1 MQGMLV
7 TQVCICHDENI
18 AFTLMPINVS
28 DGKTLMLTNLSDLDL
43 RLIRVFLAIVDAGG
57 LSAAQGTLNVGQ
69 STLSSQLATLETRL
83 GFALCVRGRGGF
95 RLTPKGER
103 FVQLARRLMDTL
115 SDFSAEARNVDRQ
128 LVGSLNIGLIGHAP
142 MSQNVRISQ
151 AIARFRQRDE
161 AVRFA
166 IFVRP
171 PSDLEEQLIS
181 GQLQVAVGYFWHR
194 VPTLEYTH
202 LFSERQVSYCGRD
215 HPLFSRAGSLAM
227 QDLVGFDWA
236 WRSYPLPE
244 AKLAQP
250 ALRVTAVSDNM
261 EATAVLILSG
271 RHLGYL
277 PEHFAAPYV
286 DAGLLAPLNRS
297 TMHYNVSFHMASR
310 KRAYLNDITSAFLED
325 LKQVHLSMETSS
337 PSQTHP

>member
-1 MQGMLV
+1 MSMAGMLV
-7 TQVCICHDENI
+7 TGFAGCHGKVV
-18 AFTLMPINVS
+18 AFTLIKIDVS
-28 DGKTLMLTNLSDLDL
+28 NGKTLMLTNLSDLDL

-57 LSAAQGTLNVGQ
+57 LSAAQASLNVGQ

-83 GFALCVRGRGGF
+83 GFALCVRGRSGF

-142 MSQNVRISQ
+142 MSQNVRIGQ

-161 AVRFA
+161 AVRFS
-166 IFVRP
+166 IVVRP
-171 PSDLEEQLIS
+171 PGDLEEQLIS

-194 VPTLEYTH
+194 VPTLDYTP
-202 LFSERQVSYCGRD
+202 LFSERQVAYCGHD
-215 HPLFSRAGSLAM
+215 HPLFGRAGKLAM
-227 QDLVGFDWA
+227 EDLVGFDWA

-244 AKLAQP
+244 AQLTQP
-250 ALRVTAVSDNM
+250 ALRVTALADNM

-286 DAGLLAPLNRS
+286 EAGLLAPLNQS
-297 TMHYNVSFHMASR
+297 AMHYNVGFHMASR
-310 KRAYLNDITSAFLED
+310 KRAYLNDIALAFLED
-325 LKQVHLSMETSS
+325 LRQVHLSMGST
-337 PSQTHP
+337 QA